1 MAHLTFDLYWSMR
14 SPYCYLALDRMLEIE
29 RDYDVSVDLK
39 VVYPIAVRDP
49 DFFRVRAS
57 KHYRPYNLLD
67 TARLAERH
75 AIKFRRPVP
84 DPIVQNLKTGEIAED
99 QPYIRRLTRLAHLA
113 AGQGQG
119 LAFLDQVARLVWD
132 GETDNWHEGDHL
144 VRAIARAGMSAAEM
158 MAAAD
163 ANGAEIDAEIHAN
176 EAAQDAAGHG
186 GVPLM
191 VFDGEP
197 FFGQD
202 RIELLLWRMG
212 RRGLAARPP
221 R

>member
-1 MAHLTFDLYWSMR
+1 MPTLSFDLYWSMR
-14 SPYCYLALDRMLEIE
+14 SPYCYLALDRIMQIE
-29 RDYDVSVDLK
+29 RDFDATAKLR

-75 AIKFRRPVP
+75 DISYRRPLP
-84 DPIVQNLKTGEIAED
+84 DPIVQNLETGEIAAE
-99 QPYIRRLTRLAHLA
+99 QPYIRQLTRLAALA
-113 AGQGQG
+113 ARKEAG
-119 LAFLDQVARLVWD
+119 LRFLDQVARLLWD
-132 GETDNWHEGDHL
+132 GGTDNWHENGRLAD
-144 VRAIARAGMSAAEM
+144 AIARAGLPADEM
-158 MAAAD
+158 MREAEVD
-163 ANGAEIDAEIHAN
+163 AAEIDAEIHAN
-176 EAAQDAAGHG
+176 EAAQDGAGHG

-191 VFDGEP
+191 VFEGEP

-212 RRGLAARPP
+212 QCGLQARNG
-221 R
+221 

>member
-1 MAHLTFDLYWSMR
+1 MAQLSFDLYWSMR

-29 RDYDVSVDLK
+29 RDYDVTVNLRP
-39 VVYPIAVRDP
+39 VYPIAVRDP

-75 AIKFRRPVP
+75 GIKYRRPVP
-84 DPIVQNLKTGEIAED
+84 DPIVQNLATGVIAED
-99 QPYIRRLTRLAHLA
+99 QPYIRRITRLAQA
-113 AGQGQG
+113 AVRRGKGM
-119 LAFLDQVARLVWD
+119 AYLDQVSRLIWD
-132 GETDNWHEGDHL
+132 GSTDNWHEGEHMAQAL
-144 VRAIARAGMSAAEM
+144 TRAGLP
-158 MAAAD
+158 AAD
-163 ANGAEIDAEIHAN
+163 LLNEVETDGESLDAEIHAN

-202 RIELLLWRMG
+202 RIELLLWRLG
-212 RRGLAARPP
+212 QHGLIARQL
-221 R
+221 